1 MVTLLKRRIMQ
12 DPELMD
18 ILRTVI
24 KEVKENS
31 EKTWLEDE
39 IHDEETG
46 GATPE
51 QKDSKIRYDNYYT

>member
-1 MVTLLKRRIMQ
+1 MQ